1 MFLEPPIERTLVS
14 LYDSVMGLI
23 GFEVVVF
30 CSLYYCGPGRIYW
43 PVIYW
48 SSMVYLYMGI
58 RCNNRPFLPG
68 AHATYD
74 APEDNRPLNYLI

>member
-30 CSLYYCGPGRIYW
+30 CSLYYCGPGKIY
-43 PVIYW
+43 
-48 SSMVYLYMGI
+48 
-58 RCNNRPFLPG
+58 
-68 AHATYD
+68 
-74 APEDNRPLNYLI
+74 